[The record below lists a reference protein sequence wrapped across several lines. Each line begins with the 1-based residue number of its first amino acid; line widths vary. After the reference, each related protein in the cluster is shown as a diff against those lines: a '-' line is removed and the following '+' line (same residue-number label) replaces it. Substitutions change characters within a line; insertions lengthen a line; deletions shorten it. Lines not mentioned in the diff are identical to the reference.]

1 MLPGYPW
8 DMSGFGHLRL
18 LHYRLEGRRAVACG
32 VDEWAAWFE
41 TADRRVAETWIDDV
55 RVSTVFLGLDQN
67 AFPGRDPALFET
79 TVFVEGEPNSV
90 RRYFIW
96 EEAEAGHT
104 LTVAEIG
111 REMEEAQ
118 TGAEAALGALMKRWA
133 AV

>member
-1 MLPGYPW
+1 MHYKL
-8 DMSGFGHLRL
+8 DGH
-18 LHYRLEGRRAVACG
+18 RAVLCESLG
-32 VDEWAAWFE
+32 EWAEWFAV
-41 TADRRVAETWIDDV
+41 ADRRVAETWIDDV
-55 RVSTVFLGLDQN
+55 RVSTVFLSLDHN

-79 TVFVEGEPNSV
+79 MVFVEGEPTSV

-96 EEAEAGHT
+96 EEAEAGHA
-104 LTVAEIG
+104 LTVGEIG